1 MNKFKL
7 LSSSGSLD
15 GLKQSISKW
24 FCNEKFELKNRSY
37 NDTIVIYKNDTCLEH
52 YRIIFKNSRYR
63 FEMESI
69 WLLNL
74 ITLYQFAISYLSKLK
89 GKFFHLCHLRK
100 LWILKIILISMS
112 SQLKT
117 TTIKKG
123 RLNNDNFSK
132 LWT

>member
-63 FEMESI
+63 FEMEAA
-69 WLLNL
+69 W
-74 ITLYQFAISYLSKLK
+74 
-89 GKFFHLCHLRK
+89 
-100 LWILKIILISMS
+100 
-112 SQLKT
+112 
-117 TTIKKG
+117 
-123 RLNNDNFSK
+123 
-132 LWT
+132 

>member
-52 YRIIFKNSRYR
+52 YRIIFKNNRYR
-63 FEMESI
+63 FEMEAI
-69 WLLNL
+69 WLLNPIIL
-74 ITLYQFAISYLSKLK
+74 FQFAISYPSKLEEK
-89 GKFFHLCHLRK
+89 YFHLWQLRK
-100 LWILKIILISMS
+100 LWT
-112 SQLKT
+112 LKT
-117 TTIKKG
+117 MFTSFLFINTTTKKG
-123 RLNNDNFSK
+123 GLNNGI
-132 LWT
+132 